1 MAWLAVPLVLI
12 IGSVAALGAISSLES
27 ARREL
32 QAQRASLAEVRATI
46 GPVQARVD
54 ATRAAAAR
62 PSRR

>member
-27 ARREL
+27 ARRDL